1 MPIIIAIIIVLLS
14 AHYSQNYVCI
24 LICQGLVIGVLGGAP
39 ALSTINGLLVTV
51 LLLAALI
58 VA

>member
-1 MPIIIAIIIVLLS
+1 MLLS
-14 AHYSQNYVCI
+14 AHHSQNYA
-24 LICQGLVIGVLGGAP
+24 ICQGLVIGVLGGAP
-39 ALSTINGLLVTV
+39 ALSAINGLLVTV

>member
-1 MPIIIAIIIVLLS
+1 MLLS

-39 ALSTINGLLVTV
+39 ALSAINGLLVTV